1 MRIKTIIKTHLDVE
15 KQEFD
20 LSQKL
25 EEFVVLLNPF
35 NALRAFFQEWVC
47 ASPQDR
53 DQQQTK
59 HFTYR
64 EHYYDRNVY
73 YIHLKQQSMTFF
85 KAQYG
90 AYTLNYADQLIT

>member
-1 MRIKTIIKTHLDVE
+1 MRIKTIIKPHLDVE

-59 HFTYR
+59 HFTYT
-64 EHYYDRNVY
+64 ENIIMTEM
-73 YIHLKQQSMTFF
+73 YIT
-85 KAQYG
+85 Y
-90 AYTLNYADQLIT
+90 I